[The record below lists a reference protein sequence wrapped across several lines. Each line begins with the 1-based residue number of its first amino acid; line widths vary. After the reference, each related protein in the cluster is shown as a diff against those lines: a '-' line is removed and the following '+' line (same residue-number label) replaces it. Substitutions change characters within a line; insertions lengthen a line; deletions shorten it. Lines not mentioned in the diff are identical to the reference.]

1 MKIINYTSILTVFIG
16 SLLSYFN
23 SFAQCENFSVSIQQ
37 IDNCNSN
44 GVIEVVYTA
53 PFDVEVEY
61 PNGSSTTIS
70 SNQDTLEISGLAG
83 SFGGNSYTITTLD
96 VFDCSQTV
104 SLSSSN
110 LTTVFLVP
118 INKMVM
124 QLLFWRL

>member
-1 MKIINYTSILTVFIG
+1 M
-16 SLLSYFN
+16 
-23 SFAQCENFSVSIQQ
+23 C
-37 IDNCNSN
+37 
-44 GVIEVVYTA
+44 TA

-61 PNGSSTTIS
+61 PNGSTTTIS

-110 LTTVFLVP
+110 LTTSFLVP

-124 QLLFWRL
+124 QLIVLDLMPPLFFLFKIPPSYILSIGI